1 MKAKVG
7 ILDYGMGNILSII
20 NALNY
25 LNIKSEK
32 ITDYKKIDNFD
43 FIILPGVGAFGEA
56 MKNLKKK
63 NFIEPLSN
71 YVNNKNRYLVGICL
85 GLQLIG
91 KSSSEITYNKGLAF
105 ADFETKKFTH
115 KKNFPIPHV
124 GFNKVIFER
133 KNDLLKGIDDES
145 YFYFTHSYRVKY
157 KKNKFFLGSTNY
169 IENFLSLY
177 VKENIIA
184 MQFHPEKSQIN
195 GLNLLKNI
203 FKL

>member
-91 KSSSEITYNKGLAF
+91 KSSSEISYNKGLTF

-145 YFYFTHSYRVKY
+145 ILFY
-157 KKNKFFLGSTNY
+157 
-169 IENFLSLY
+169 SL
-177 VKENIIA
+177 I
-184 MQFHPEKSQIN
+184 
-195 GLNLLKNI
+195 
-203 FKL
+203 

>member
-91 KSSSEITYNKGLAF
+91 KSSSEISYNKGLAF

-157 KKNKFFLGSTNY
+157 IKNKFFLGSTNY